1 MRRLWLL
8 IIAIIIALFALSCNG
23 NTTLPTTDITTGS
36 GTTLTTAT
44 TQTTVTST
52 QDGNLRI
59 ALNPGVDTVEVNT
72 EFIDAGA
79 SAYYG
84 DLELVVR
91 GIENTVDISVVGAY
105 YIKYLASYNEL
116 EIEIIRI
123 VVVLDTTP
131 PVAFLNPGI
140 DTIKVGGT
148 WFDAGVH
155 GEDAYFGNFFVTV
168 HGTVDTNTIGTYTI
182 TYVVYDELGNST
194 SIIRIVDV
202 VD

>member
-23 NTTLPTTDITTGS
+23 NTTLPTTDITTS
-36 GTTLTTAT
+36 GITSQT
-44 TQTTVTST
+44 TQTTVSST

-59 ALNPGVDTVEVNT
+59 SLNPGVDTIEVNT

-79 SAYYG
+79 RAFYG

-91 GIENTVDISVVGAY
+91 SVENTVDVDVVGAY

-148 WFDAGVH
+148 WIDAGVTA
-155 GEDAYFGNFFVTV
+155 EDNYFDNYFVAF

-194 SIIRIVDV
+194 TIIRIVDV